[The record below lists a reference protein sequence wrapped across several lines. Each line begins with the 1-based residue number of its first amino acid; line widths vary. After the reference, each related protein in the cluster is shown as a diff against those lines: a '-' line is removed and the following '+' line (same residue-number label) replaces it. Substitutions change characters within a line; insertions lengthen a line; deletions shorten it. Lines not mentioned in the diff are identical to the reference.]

1 MAAILKADIIGNKT
15 DSTSNLT
22 IQSSGA
28 VTVGGAITVT
38 SGTVNGVTIGGT
50 SPQAGSFT
58 NVTATNIQ
66 ATSGQPLAIKEDN
79 GSTVISVDT
88 SGNVTIDPA
97 TTLTIGEA
105 GDNTVSGT
113 PSGAGQDRH
122 TGQTIELQGK
132 VSGVGY
138 QSGSTSSSAARGV
151 GVMYAGITGEIRMYG
166 GLYAPEGWVLCDGSA
181 YTGTPG
187 TIYKNLFDV
196 IGTYYGNGA
205 SGGTGE
211 FNVPD
216 MRGRI
221 TMGAGAGVGGGAE
234 DSDGSSKPAGG
245 SALTA
250 RSLGEWGG
258 EESHILTEAEMPQH
272 NHGASGSASGTQSIS
287 EGNHQHQYTN
297 DDTPNYGEIVRIQ
310 SSIFDYDAR
319 STGGTT
325 NGLFRTS
332 SAGGWSKTIDFS
344 NASISV
350 STNNTGSGSPHNVL
364 QPYICVNY
372 IIKL

>member
-88 SGNVTIDPA
+88 SGNVTVDPA

-138 QSGSTSSSAARGV
+138 QSGSTSSTAARGV

-166 GLYAPEGWVLCDGSA
+166 GLYAPEGWILCDGSA

-196 IGTYYGNGA
+196 IGVYYGNGA

-216 MRGRI
+216 LRGRLA
-221 TMGAGAGVGGGAE
+221 MGAGTGTGGGAS
-234 DSDGSSKPAGG
+234 DSDGSSKPSGG
-245 SALTA
+245 DALSA

-258 EESHILTEAEMPQH
+258 EETHILSITEMPQH
-272 NHGASGSASGTQSIS
+272 GHSLSNHNHSFSATTGSAGSHAHSYNDPLIGHYRGMDYDASGTAV
-287 EGNHQHQYTN
+287 EYV
-297 DDTPNYGEIVRIQ
+297 TPN
-310 SSIFDYDAR
+310 
-319 STGGTT
+319 GGTT
-325 NGLFRTS
+325 
-332 SAGGWSKTIDFS
+332 
-344 NASISV
+344 ASVGHHQHSV
-350 STNNTGSGSPHNVL
+350 SGTTGNGGSGNTGNAGSGSPHNVL
-364 QPYICVNY
+364 QPYVCVNY